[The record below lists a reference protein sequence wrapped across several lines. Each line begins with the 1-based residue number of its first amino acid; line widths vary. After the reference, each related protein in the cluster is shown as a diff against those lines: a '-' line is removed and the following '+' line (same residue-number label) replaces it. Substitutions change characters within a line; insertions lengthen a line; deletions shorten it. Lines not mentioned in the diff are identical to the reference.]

1 MLQEQLTVG
10 VAQMKREWNCKR
22 ELIERKDAQRRWD
35 RAYQLLVKLAADSLA
50 SSASAQAPAKVASK
64 SDISGDLS

>member
-1 MLQEQLTVG
+1 MLQEQLTVR

-35 RAYQLLVKLAADSLA
+35 QAYQLLVKVAAETLV
-50 SSASAQAPAKVASK
+50 SSASDQDQAEVTSNL
-64 SDISGDLS
+64 DLSGDLL